1 MKKDANTIV
10 TTATT
15 INKTLRLFF
24 MFDIISGFHVVA
36 DDEGKVFRS
45 PVPIPYLTFSKN
57 TETR

>member
-24 MFDIISGFHVVA
+24 MFDILATLS
-36 DDEGKVFRS
+36 RCC
-45 PVPIPYLTFSKN
+45 
-57 TETR
+57 